1 MKKTRPIK
9 LTSFIDPTFHIT
21 LEKMNEKTNY
31 DFLKKTFT
39 KAQIEKIKKYSNKYF
54 DFLINN
60 SADSEAK
67 KIITEWRKSFERKLL
82 FDIFMEIRFSPLY
95 SYEKDDPDLI
105 DSGIIKAI
113 HKLFFYSNLTL
124 LGLIGSTD
132 NFLIR
137 VKKAGKFVN
146 HLSPYNIEL
155 YKEVWLKIEALK
167 KISEKENWMRACIL
181 VSRKHPEDL
190 EIFEK
195 KDKLYK
201 RFYGFMTNHN
211 IKSIEDFL
219 NYLSTVG

>member
-1 MKKTRPIK
+1 M
-9 LTSFIDPTFHIT
+9 
-21 LEKMNEKTNY
+21 
-31 DFLKKTFT
+31 
-39 KAQIEKIKKYSNKYF
+39 
-54 DFLINN
+54 
-60 SADSEAK
+60 
-67 KIITEWRKSFERKLL
+67 
-82 FDIFMEIRFSPLY
+82 
-95 SYEKDDPDLI
+95 
-105 DSGIIKAI
+105 
-113 HKLFFYSNLTL
+113 

-201 RFYGFMTNHN
+201 RFYGFMTKHN